1 MADGKLPQQLTL
13 EIVTPEGLLLR
24 EQVDDVVIPGEQGYF
39 GVRPGHT
46 PMLATLGMGV
56 ISYGRAGRRQQLTTF
71 WGFCEVLPE
80 RVNVLA
86 EIGERAEDIDVQRA
100 EAARDAAAARL
111 KAVRD
116 EAGYKEAHADYT
128 RALTRLAVSRAQRG
142 A

>member
-56 ISYGRAGRRQQLTTF
+56 ISYGRAGRRQQLTSF

-128 RALTRLAVSRAQRG
+128 RAVTRLAVGRAQRG